1 MVQPRLAY
9 AGVVELPQEVCHLP
23 WPDEEPLKQD
33 DITCDPPDEE
43 ENSEEGQ
50 SESTSHQVP
59 VGEDD
64 ASDGN
69 TRVEAKTTSAFNSG
83 PDIAICFFPVEAKD
97 PEEIDPEN
105 NDEPEHRT
113 ELAEHAVGFEEDAT
127 TLSTLATQEDERV
140 EQGNTL
146 ESTGLSIALLAE
158 VVQEINPCVST
169 YSSNIYCTSNFIKM
183 DHAIATL

>member
-33 DITCDPPDEE
+33 DTTCDPPGEE
-43 ENSEEGQ
+43 ETSEEGQ
-50 SESTSHQVP
+50 SDHIP

-69 TRVEAKTTSAFNSG
+69 GPVETKAMSTFTSG
-83 PDIAICFFPVEAKD
+83 PDIEICFFHVEAKD

-105 NDEPEHRT
+105 DDEHQHRT

-127 TLSTLATQEDERV
+127 SSSTLATQEDERV

-146 ESTGLSIALLAE
+146 ESTDLSIALLAE

-183 DHAIATL
+183 DHAIATV

>member
-33 DITCDPPDEE
+33 DTTCDPPGEE
-43 ENSEEGQ
+43 ETSEEGQ
-50 SESTSHQVP
+50 SGQISVDE
-59 VGEDD
+59 ED

-69 TRVEAKTTSAFNSG
+69 GPVETKAMSTFNSG
-83 PDIAICFFPVEAKD
+83 PDIEICFFHVEAKD

-105 NDEPEHRT
+105 DDELQHRT

-127 TLSTLATQEDERV
+127 SSSTLATQEDERV
-140 EQGNTL
+140 EQGNTF
-146 ESTGLSIALLAE
+146 ESTDLSRRSCARNQSLRQHILIKYLLYLKLH
-158 VVQEINPCVST
+158 QDGSCH
-169 YSSNIYCTSNFIKM
+169 SNSLK
-183 DHAIATL
+183 

>member
-33 DITCDPPDEE
+33 DITCDPPGEE
-43 ENSEEGQ
+43 ETSEEGQ
-50 SESTSHQVP
+50 SGQISVDE
-59 VGEDD
+59 ED

-69 TRVEAKTTSAFNSG
+69 GPVETKAMSTFNSG
-83 PDIAICFFPVEAKD
+83 PDIEICFFHVEAKD

-105 NDEPEHRT
+105 DDEHQHRT

-146 ESTGLSIALLAE
+146 ESTGLSIALLAK

-183 DHAIATL
+183 DHAISTL

>member
-33 DITCDPPDEE
+33 DTTCDPPGEE
-43 ENSEEGQ
+43 ETSEEGQ
-50 SESTSHQVP
+50 SDQIP

-69 TRVEAKTTSAFNSG
+69 GPVETKAMSTFTSG
-83 PDIAICFFPVEAKD
+83 PDIEICFFHVEAKD

-105 NDEPEHRT
+105 DDEHQHRT
-113 ELAEHAVGFEEDAT
+113 ELTEHAVGFEEDAT
-127 TLSTLATQEDERV
+127 SSSTLATQEDERV

-146 ESTGLSIALLAE
+146 ESTDLSIALLAE

-183 DHAIATL
+183 DHAIATV

>member
-9 AGVVELPQEVCHLP
+9 AGVVELPQEVCHPP
-23 WPDEEPLKQD
+23 WPDEEPLSQD
-33 DITCDPPDEE
+33 DITCDPPGEE
-43 ENSEEGQ
+43 ETSEEGQ
-50 SESTSHQVP
+50 SGQISVDE
-59 VGEDD
+59 ED

-69 TRVEAKTTSAFNSG
+69 GPVETKAMSTFTSG
-83 PDIAICFFPVEAKD
+83 PDIEICFFHVEAKD

-105 NDEPEHRT
+105 DDEHQHRT

-127 TLSTLATQEDERV
+127 SSSTLATQEDERV

-146 ESTGLSIALLAE
+146 ESTDLSIALPAE

-169 YSSNIYCTSNFIKM
+169 YSSNMYCTSNFIKM
-183 DHAIATL
+183 DHDIATV

>member
-33 DITCDPPDEE
+33 DTTCDPPGEE
-43 ENSEEGQ
+43 ETSEEGQ
-50 SESTSHQVP
+50 SDHIP
-59 VGEDD
+59 VGEED

-69 TRVEAKTTSAFNSG
+69 GPVEAKATSTFNSG
-83 PDIAICFFPVEAKD
+83 PDIEICFFHVEAKD

-105 NDEPEHRT
+105 DDEHQHRT

-127 TLSTLATQEDERV
+127 SSSTLATQEDERV
-140 EQGNTL
+140 EQGIYIIL
-146 ESTGLSIALLAE
+146 LKVQVYLLPFSPKLCEKSIPASAHTHQISI
-158 VVQEINPCVST
+158 VPQT
-169 YSSNIYCTSNFIKM
+169 SSRWIM
-183 DHAIATL
+183 P

>member
-33 DITCDPPDEE
+33 DITCDPPGEE
-43 ENSEEGQ
+43 ENSEEGLPD
-50 SESTSHQVP
+50 QVP
-59 VGEDD
+59 EGEDD

-69 TRVEAKTTSAFNSG
+69 GRVEAKATSTFNSG
-83 PDIAICFFPVEAKD
+83 PDIEICFFHVEAKD

-105 NDEPEHRT
+105 DDEHQHRT

-127 TLSTLATQEDERV
+127 SSSTLATQEDERV

>member
-1 MVQPRLAY
+1 MVQPRLSY

-33 DITCDPPDEE
+33 DTTCDPPGEE
-43 ENSEEGQ
+43 ETSEEGQ
-50 SESTSHQVP
+50 SDHIP

-69 TRVEAKTTSAFNSG
+69 GPVETKAMSTFTSG
-83 PDIAICFFPVEAKD
+83 PDIEICFFHVEAKD

-105 NDEPEHRT
+105 DDEHQHRT

-127 TLSTLATQEDERV
+127 TSSTLATQEDERV

-146 ESTGLSIALLAE
+146 ESTDLSIALPAE

-183 DHAIATL
+183 DHAIATV